1 MMLYWLLSVSL
12 ALAEP
17 IKIAIVDTGL
27 TEYTSKPALNLCP
40 TGHRSFTKD
49 RKLDDHSKH
58 GTPIAYLISEQLSS
72 IDKTKWCLLIIKYFD
87 DRQTGKENV
96 EASERAFSYLL
107 SQNVKYIN
115 YSSSGTSRTDYEEA
129 LVKAHLNRGTKVF
142 VAAGNDGVELSWL
155 AEPKYYPA
163 MYDKRIYVIG
173 SIDARG
179 NRSDSSN
186 YGPVVKHYELG
197 VDVSVGDERVSGTSF
212 STAIFTGKTVRQDID
227 RSTK

>member
-1 MMLYWLLSVSL
+1 MLYWLLSFSL
-12 ALAEP
+12 ALADP
-17 IKIAIVDTGL
+17 IRIAIVDTGL
-27 TEYTSKPALNLCP
+27 TENTNKPALNLCP
-40 TGHRSFTKD
+40 DGHRSFTKD
-49 RKLDDHSKH
+49 RKLEDRSKH
-58 GTPIAYLISEQLSS
+58 GTPIAYLISEQLASV
-72 IDKTKWCLLIIKYFD
+72 DKTKWCLIIIKYFD
-87 DRQTGKENV
+87 ERQTGKENI

-129 LVKAHLNRGTKVF
+129 LVKALLNKGTKVF

-163 MYDKRIYVIG
+163 MYDKRIYVVG
-173 SIDARG
+173 AIDARG
-179 NRSDSSN
+179 NRSDTSN
-186 YGPVVKHYELG
+186 YGPVVKYYELG

-227 RSTK
+227 RSIK